1 MNVIHLS
8 SRQPLAV
15 ACRLHNRY
23 YDMQQ
28 PQGVEQS
35 EDVPGWVYLTPL
47 AIGFAFS
54 ALLWAL
60 RP

>member
-8 SRQPLAV
+8 SRQPLA
-15 ACRLHNRY
+15 ASCRLHNRY
-23 YDMQQ
+23 FEMQ
-28 PQGVEQS
+28 PKVEQS
-35 EDVPGWVYLTPL
+35 EGTPGWIYLTPL
-47 AIGFAFS
+47 FAGFALS

>member
-8 SRQPLAV
+8 SRQPLA
-15 ACRLHNRY
+15 AIARLHNRY
-23 YDMQQ
+23 YDIQ
-28 PQGVEQS
+28 PQEIEQG
-35 EDVPGWVYLTPL
+35 EGTPGWVYLTPL
-47 AIGFAFS
+47 FAGFALS